1 MSLNEQM
8 RMEPFPSGAG
18 DNREAANARAA
29 ADDCGSGDYR
39 QRIAKADL
47 TRVRPY
53 GDTMDD
59 GKVQLSFTLPVP
71 DGPEAVEAARQL
83 AAKMGLSE
91 TAVVHHEGIGE
102 GFTFFVCYGKC
113 LHTVDYAHIEVPK
126 VTSETMDFY
135 EINRYIREHIGRKV
149 VVLGAC
155 TGTDAHTV
163 GIDAI
168 MNMKGY
174 NGEYGLERYPEI
186 EAYNLGSQVENE
198 ELVRKIIETNADAVL
213 VSQVVTQKD
222 VHIKNLGA
230 LVDLLEAQG
239 LRERIVLVAG
249 GPRITHE
256 LALELG
262 YDAGFGPGTLAP
274 DVASF
279 VVQELVRRGQS
290 GER

>member
-1 MSLNEQM
+1 MST
-8 RMEPFPSGAG
+8 
-18 DNREAANARAA
+18 
-29 ADDCGSGDYR
+29 DYR
-39 QRIAKADL
+39 TQVAKADL
-47 TRVRPY
+47 TRIRPY

-59 GKVQLSFTLPVP
+59 GKVQLSFSLPVP

-91 TAVVHHEGIGE
+91 PTVVHHEDIGE
-102 GFTFFVCYGKC
+102 NFTFVVLYGNC
-113 LHTVDYAHIEVPK
+113 QHTVDYAHLQVPK
-126 VTSETMDFY
+126 VDATHMDFY
-135 EINRYIREHIGRKV
+135 EVNQYIRDHIGRKV
-149 VVLGAC
+149 TILGAC

-186 EAYNLGSQVENE
+186 DAYNLGSQVENE
-198 ELVRKIIETNADAVL
+198 EMLRKAIELGADAIL

-222 VHIKNLGA
+222 VHVHNLGA

-239 LRERIVLVAG
+239 VREKLVLIAG

-279 VVQELVRRGQS
+279 VVQEIVRRNLG
-290 GER
+290 

>member
-1 MSLNEQM
+1 M
-8 RMEPFPSGAG
+8 MEH
-18 DNREAANARAA
+18 DL
-29 ADDCGSGDYR
+29 DYR
-39 QRIAKADL
+39 NRIAKVDL

-59 GKVQLSFTLPVP
+59 GKVQLSFSLPVP
-71 DGPEAVEAARQL
+71 YGPEAVEAARQL
-83 AAKMGLSE
+83 AAKMGLSNA
-91 TAVVHHEGIGE
+91 AVVHHEDIGE
-102 GFTFFVCYGKC
+102 NFTFFVMYGEC
-113 LHTVDYAHIEVPK
+113 VHTVDYAHIQVPK
-126 VTSETMDFY
+126 VEVDHMDFY
-135 EINRYIREHIGRKV
+135 EINDFIKQNIGRKV
-149 VVLGAC
+149 VILGAC

-186 EAYNLGSQVENE
+186 EAYNLGSQVDNE
-198 ELVRKIIETNADAVL
+198 EMLRKAVELDADALL

-222 VHIKNLGA
+222 VHIHNLSH

-239 LRERIVLVAG
+239 IRNKLVLIAG

-274 DVASF
+274 HVASF
-279 VVQELVRRGQS
+279 VVQEMVRRRG
-290 GER
+290 R

>member
-1 MSLNEQM
+1 MSV
-8 RMEPFPSGAG
+8 
-18 DNREAANARAA
+18 
-29 ADDCGSGDYR
+29 DYR
-39 QRIAKADL
+39 TQIAKVDFA
-47 TRVRPY
+47 RVRPY

-59 GKVQLSFTLPVP
+59 GKVQLSFSLPVP

-83 AAKMGLSE
+83 GAKMGLE
-91 TAVVHHEGIGE
+91 NPTVVHHEDIGE
-102 GFTFFVCYGKC
+102 NFTFVVMYGNC
-113 LHTVDYAHIEVPK
+113 VHTVDYAHIQVPK
-126 VTSETMDFY
+126 VDSPRMDFY
-135 EINRYIREHIGRKV
+135 EINQFIRERIGRKITV
-149 VVLGAC
+149 IGAC

-186 EAYNLGSQVENE
+186 HAYNLGSQVENE
-198 ELVRKIIETNADAVL
+198 EMVRKAIELKADALL

-222 VHIKNLGA
+222 VHIHNLSA
-230 LVDLLEAQG
+230 LVDLLEAEG
-239 LRERIVLVAG
+239 LRQNLVLIAG

-279 VVQELVRRGQS
+279 VVQEMVRRGLA
-290 GER
+290 